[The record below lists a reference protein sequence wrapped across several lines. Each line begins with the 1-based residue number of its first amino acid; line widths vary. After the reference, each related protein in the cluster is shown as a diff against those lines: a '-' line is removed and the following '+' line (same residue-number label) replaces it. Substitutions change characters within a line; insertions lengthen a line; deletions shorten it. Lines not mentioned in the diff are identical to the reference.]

1 MTQLRFEKVDAM
13 PSELVKGTIYFDKS
27 SNLIKIATDANAY
40 DVFSGVCGVDWDGS
54 VNTLSFVNER
64 GENIVIENI
73 AITDEIISELN
84 KVRTGIGFV
93 DSSNNYT
100 ESQMED
106 TSYIKDS
113 TTVLDSLKALDSEL
127 RKTNESFYD
136 DIADIST
143 AIADISTHVRV
154 SNSVTPKKSEAYLIM
169 QENSSLVEGGVF
181 IWSMFEQYFQYIRTD
196 GEVDYYEI
204 KPGYSISA
212 ELPRGR
218 RDTVYGL
225 SYNRTNLPQYATIVL
240 NLTRSGYIFQDNM
253 PANFPVLRVTE
264 YTADASIVFMQNEMI
279 INERLATERKVN
291 KMITDEL
298 SDYYTTTE
306 TDTLLENKADKE
318 KVDIMDVSVSKL
330 VDDVSFIENNAI
342 FSVVSDSSAI
352 TATKDGSVVNISGDF
367 DDYENLKEV
376 TYAELKALRDN
387 AKLTAGMNYR
397 ITDYQCTTTQAD
409 TRSANHPFDIIVTA
423 DSANTL
429 NENAYAA
436 LHEGD
441 TYFANNDL
449 TAWKLKY
456 CLDNDTSR
464 FAWANA
470 TNGKGVI
477 FYMKDEFNNECW
489 YDFKNIQYKFAYL
502 NIRLAGLE
510 ANLYYFTFT
519 INNSNSQS
527 AIRDN
532 SLLINCRCNRIGPRY
547 SENKYFLSFNVF
559 RSTNTNNNC
568 YHNVLG
574 EQCYHNLANTEF
586 RLNVLGDGCNYNVF
600 GINNYY
606 VNFGA
611 GCRNNT
617 FHGNVNIVSFGKTC
631 VGNTSAG
638 SSNNVWFGDTCE
650 NNYIGEQVSN
660 VFFDRNCKNNNI
672 DRLCKR
678 IKCGVGCNSNE
689 TSGAAENI
697 TFGMNCV
704 GNLSR
709 TLNNIN
715 IKFGNNVAYCTVT
728 KPSTDKGRLQNV
740 VVLDGTKGTSESKVT
755 ISVAGGKAY
764 TQYAGRKSD
773 GKLRIWNIAD
783 IGDLEEKDN
792 IIDVTV
798 LPTTDIDTQTLY
810 RLTTTHYYHND
821 TELADAPQGYKSLN
835 EEALVADENGL
846 TAIEGETSTTTP
858 WAEVTDAMIATL
870 VSGSLVATC
879 EFGEAGFFKTAADEY
894 DYAGNFYTIDT
905 YTLWHNPTGN
915 YDDWQEVSSVS
926 SLVTDGVTT
935 VDASGML
942 QANAIIPVNSLPTT
956 NIKEDS
962 FYRVTET
969 IEWEEYHY
977 SYNGTPVENVT
988 LYSVDDT
995 DKLVVTVDGFTL
1007 IDSASEQTI
1016 AWTDVS
1022 DELIETLLT
1031 DGIISVVETGSASF
1045 CKSEFGYDIM
1055 SAYTI
1060 DPVTEAFTMTKVFGR
1075 ENGAWKSH
1083 SVIRLTSAQYKHLS
1097 DAQKNDGTV
1106 YIRDEGHNS
1115 LIDFDYATLSNQ
1127 PSINNVLL
1135 EGNKSW
1141 EDLGLPAGENMQEVT
1156 YAELKTLRDESK
1168 LEAGKWYRII
1178 NYVTTT
1184 TQADTRSANHQFDII
1199 VKADGENVL
1208 NEDAHAALHDGDT
1221 YFANSDLAAWNLKYR
1236 LDNDTSR
1243 FAWADPNGKGVI
1255 YYMKDEFDNECSYD
1269 FKNIQFKRYLI
1280 TRCDK
1285 VADLEGLYL
1294 GTKENAAY
1302 NIDEEDFIWCYTFAW
1317 INENSEIEECSMVG
1331 QFLAD
1336 AEGNYQGVHSN
1347 VIEECVTVMFSEEAD
1362 SFQFMLNNIVF
1373 QASYDYEEGIF
1384 YGIYNN
1390 TFGTRCSNNT
1400 FGNECNSNTFGI
1412 NCSSNTFGDRCSN
1425 NTFSYDCYNNI
1436 FGQYC
1441 HENIFSNNCESNTF
1455 NRECYNNIFGSYFCR
1470 NTVGDDC
1477 AINTFGIN
1485 CDSNTFGSN
1494 CVSNTIGEGFS
1505 INTLDDEFEENTI
1518 GKHCH
1523 NNTFGNN
1530 CKGNTFD
1537 YNFTN
1542 NIFGNNCSYNT
1553 LGSNCVSNTF
1563 GNYCQDITV
1572 FNGVH
1577 HCSVT
1582 GGTVQAPIKNA
1593 QILNGTAGPYQ
1604 NKLTITF
1611 AANKNYT
1618 QVAAKTTEGKLRIW
1632 NIADIGN
1639 IEQKNSIIDVTE
1651 LPIEDIDT
1659 QSLYRLSEEHYY
1671 YQGQELDENENTMYA
1686 GDATDEGLI
1695 FEGQVY
1701 TWENLDDEIIAQ
1713 IHNEGYIEVT
1723 DYTGCTF
1730 FRGDVNVYRPK
1741 SDIDVVY
1748 TYTLWH
1754 NPTGE
1759 PMDWIEVDT
1768 VADLMTD
1775 GITTEGV
1782 EGKLQANAVIDAT
1795 ALPVSGIK
1803 AKSLYRTCDV
1813 SYEYEGVRF
1822 PKSELVWYGP
1832 GPACTSM
1839 DADDAGV
1846 NIRAASGNSSYSW
1859 DTIDDTLIQ
1868 ELQGRNLV
1876 AVGVAEVNAVFFSH
1890 TTTYGP
1896 KSELTVIYGD
1906 YHLYHNPTETA
1917 GEYIEIG
1924 GDSMQYVS
1932 TFAGVAG
1939 STEVLYY
1946 LDTAYD
1952 NYKKGFYRYSGTTFV
1967 NINPTQFFYVSTF
1980 TGVKGDIDAL
1990 YYLDTAYDEYT
2001 IGFYRYIEVEESG
2014 VTVGKFIHI
2023 SDPKQLQVT
2032 YSRLKEM
2039 RDQAML
2045 IPGMQYRITDYVTTT
2060 AQANTRSANHPFDII
2075 VTADE
2080 TNVLNENCHAA
2091 LHDGD
2096 SYFSDS
2102 SCHLESWQLK
2112 YCIDNDINR
2121 FAWADASNGKGVIYY
2136 MKDEFNNECPYDF
2149 KNIMFKRKIT
2159 FTEGYPKLD
2168 LAGGV
2173 DTWCYTF
2180 TATKYDI
2187 ASGTW
2192 SEIVDGS
2199 LESPHGHMSDEGF
2212 GTYHNNIIKEY
2223 IEIYNDDEDRSKAG
2237 LAYLSNNVFLGYF
2250 EYNGWEGDYQY
2261 AYCSDSNTLG
2271 VNCHGNTFGNGCI
2284 HNTFGNGCTH
2294 NTFGNGCTRNTF
2306 WDDCLRNT
2314 FGDSCSNNTFGR
2326 RCKDNTFG
2334 SSCGGNT
2341 FGRNCYSNTFGNSC
2355 GNNTF
2360 GTGCYSN
2367 TFGNSCGNNTFK
2379 NLCYNN
2385 AFGND
2390 CTHNTFG
2397 SSCGN
2402 NTFGSRCNSN
2412 TFGSS
2417 CTGNTFGN
2425 SCSGNTFFNR
2435 CENIEMPS
2443 YSTYIEITMS
2453 KNVVLM
2459 AASTTDANNYLCNIK
2474 IEGVCGESSNKKTI
2488 VHPTTNDNFI
2498 TIYRP
2503 KDSQIIS
2510 V

>member
-27 SNLIKIATDANAY
+27 SNLIKIATDDNAY
-40 DVFSGVCGVDWDGS
+40 DVFSGVGSVDWDSS

-143 AIADISTHVRV
+143 AIADISTAIADISTHVRV

-169 QENSSLVEGGVF
+169 QENSSLVKSGWF
-181 IWSMFEQYFQYIRTD
+181 QWSTFEQYFQYIRTD
-196 GEVDYYEI
+196 EEVDYYEI

-218 RDTVYGL
+218 KDTVRSL
-225 SYNRTNLPQYATIVL
+225 SYNRTNLPQYATIIL
-240 NLTRSGYIFQDNM
+240 GFSRSMYMFQDDN

-318 KVDIMDVSVSKL
+318 KVDIMDVSVTKL
-330 VDDVSFIENNAI
+330 VDDVSFIENNAV

-376 TYAELKALRDN
+376 TYAELVNMRDSSS
-387 AKLTAGMNYR
+387 LIPGTWYR
-397 ITDYQCTTTQAD
+397 IIDYVTITTNAIQID
-409 TRSANHPFDIIVTA
+409 SSIFNIRSAGNPFDIIVR
-423 DSANTL
+423 ANGTDEL
-429 NENAYAA
+429 CEDGYAA

-441 TYFANNDL
+441 AYFKGHNLNE
-449 TAWKLKY
+449 WRLKY
-456 CLDNDTSR
+456 TIDNNRYGWGNMKTGR
-464 FAWANA
+464 
-470 TNGKGVI
+470 GVI
-477 FYMKDEFNNECW
+477 YWLEDANGNACP
-489 YDFKNIQYKFAYL
+489 YDFKNIQMAVGATQFGGTVQGRFYYTFSAVS
-502 NIRLAGLE
+502 G
-510 ANLYYFTFT
+510 NLDQT
-519 INNSNSQS
+519 
-527 AIRDN
+527 IRD
-532 SLLINCRCNRIGPRY
+532 
-547 SENKYFLSFNVF
+547 LSHILREDCYGNMIESDTVGYTLQFNVF
-559 RSTNTNNNC
+559 RNQTTLSTHRKCTNNKIGFGSLLNIFNYNC
-568 YHNVLG
+568 NDNVLG
-574 EQCYHNLANTEF
+574 SYCVNNQFGNSCHNNIVGEYSTMNTFDNECANNTLGSYCNKNSFGMQCYGNNIGH
-586 RLNVLGDGCNYNVF
+586 GCS
-600 GINNYY
+600 
-606 VNFGA
+606 
-611 GCRNNT
+611 T
-617 FHGNVNIVSFGKTC
+617 
-631 VGNTSAG
+631 
-638 SSNNVWFGDTCE
+638 
-650 NNYIGEQVSN
+650 N
-660 VFFDRNCKNNNI
+660 VFFNNFSGNTLYNSCTNNI
-672 DRLCKR
+672 FDGYISFC
-678 IKCGVGCNSNE
+678 
-689 TSGAAENI
+689 
-697 TFGMNCV
+697 TFFK
-704 GNLSR
+704 NLSYLR
-709 TLNNIN
+709 VIG
-715 IKFGNNVAYCTVT
+715 GNSVT
-728 KPSTDKGRLQNV
+728 APVKNARILEGVS
-740 VVLDGTKGTSESKVT
+740 GTSANVRRTVAFSKNTDYVQT
-755 ISVAGGKAY
+755 LAK
-764 TQYAGRKSD
+764 TTD
-773 GKLRIWNIAD
+773 GKYRTWNIAD
-783 IGDLEEKDN
+783 LPTPEDN
-792 IIDVTV
+792 IKDVSA
-798 LPTTDIDTQTLY
+798 LPYTDIDTDALY
-810 RLTTTHYYHND
+810 RINEPTYYHND
-821 TELADAPQGYKSLN
+821 TEITINACYISRDETKINADSGGLN
-835 EEALVADENGL
+835 ILVLPGDPDEGIDDL
-846 TAIEGETSTTTP
+846 YEVTP
-858 WAEVTDAMIATL
+858 WAYVTDAMIDPL
-870 VSGSLVATC
+870 IPSLIYPSS
-879 EFGEAGFFKTAADEY
+879 FDDAAFVKIGTDSY
-894 DYAGNFYTIDT
+894 DYIGNFSKKDN

-956 NIKEDS
+956 DIKEDS

-1031 DGIISVVETGSASF
+1031 DGTISVVETGSASF

-1055 SAYTI
+1055 SAYVI
-1060 DPVTEAFTMTKVFGR
+1060 NPVTESFTMTKVFGR

-1178 NYVTTT
+1178 DYATTT
-1184 TQADTRSANHQFDII
+1184 AQADTRSANHQFDII

-1208 NEDAHAALHDGDT
+1208 NENAHATLHEGDT
-1221 YFANSDLAAWNLKYR
+1221 YFTNSDLAAWNLKYR
-1236 LDNDTSR
+1236 LDNDASR
-1243 FAWADPNGKGVI
+1243 FAWADPNGKGVV

-1285 VADLEGLYL
+1285 VADLEGRYL
-1294 GTKENAAY
+1294 GTRENAAY
-1302 NIDEEDFIWCYTFAW
+1302 NIDEEDFIWCYTFTL
-1317 INENSEIEECSMVG
+1317 INKNSEIEECSIVG

-1336 AEGNYQGVHSN
+1336 DEGNYQGVHSN

-1373 QASYDYEEGIF
+1373 QATYDYEEGIF

-1400 FGNECNSNTFGI
+1400 FGDECNNNTFGI
-1412 NCSSNTFGDRCSN
+1412 NCSSNTFDSRCSG
-1425 NTFSYDCYNNI
+1425 NTFGY
-1436 FGQYC
+1436 YC
-1441 HENIFSNNCESNTF
+1441 HENIFGYYCHKNIFGYNCNDNTF
-1455 NRECYNNIFGSYFCR
+1455 IRECYSNIFGRYFCR
-1470 NTVGDDC
+1470 NVLG
-1477 AINTFGIN
+1477 NN
-1485 CDSNTFGSN
+1485 CI
-1494 CVSNTIGEGFS
+1494 V
-1505 INTLDDEFEENTI
+1505 
-1518 GKHCH
+1518 
-1523 NNTFGNN
+1523 NTFGNN
-1530 CKGNTFD
+1530 CDGNTIGNDCTYNTFGNAFSNNTLGDRFTENTFSKHCSGNTFGNNCDGNTFD

-1542 NIFGNNCSYNT
+1542 NIFGNNCDGNT
-1553 LGSNCVSNTF
+1553 LGSNCFSNTF
-1563 GNYCQDITV
+1563 GNYCQNITV
-1572 FNGVH
+1572 FEGVH
-1577 HCSVT
+1577 YCSVT
-1582 GGTVQAPIKNA
+1582 GGTAQAPVKHA
-1593 QILNGTAGPYQ
+1593 QILNGTAGAYQ

-1651 LPIEDIDT
+1651 LPTEDIDT
-1659 QSLYRLSEEHYY
+1659 QSLYRLSEEQHYY
-1671 YQGQELDENENTMYA
+1671 YQGQELDEETLYYS
-1686 GDATDEGLI
+1686 GDATDEGLTI
-1695 FEGQVY
+1695 DGALI
-1701 TWENLDDEIIAQ
+1701 TWEQLDYETVERL
-1713 IHNEGYIEVT
+1713 HSEGYIEVT
-1723 DYTGCTF
+1723 GYEECSF
-1730 FRGDVNVYRPK
+1730 FEAGFNVYRPK

-1759 PMDWIEVDT
+1759 PTDWIEVDT

-1782 EGKLQANAVIDAT
+1782 EGKLQANAVIDVT
-1795 ALPVSGIK
+1795 TLPVADIK
-1803 AKSLYRTCDV
+1803 AKSLYRTRDV

-1832 GPACTSM
+1832 GPDCMSM
-1839 DADDAGV
+1839 DADDASV
-1846 NIRAASGNSSYSW
+1846 NIRAASGNRSYSW
-1859 DTIDDTLIQ
+1859 DTIDDALIQ
-1868 ELQGRNLV
+1868 ELRGLNLV
-1876 AVGVAEVNAVFFSH
+1876 AVGIAEANAVFFSH

-1896 KSELTVIYGD
+1896 KSELAIYSD
-1906 YHLYHNPTETA
+1906 YHLYHNPTQTA
-1917 GEYIEIG
+1917 GGYIEIG
-1924 GDSMQYVS
+1924 GDSVQYVN
-1932 TFAGVAG
+1932 TFTGVEGDVNA
-1939 STEVLYY
+1939 LYY

-1952 NYKKGFYRYSGTTFV
+1952 NYKKGFYRYNGTAFV
-1967 NINPTQFFYVSTF
+1967 NINPKQFFYVSTF
-1980 TGVKGDIDAL
+1980 TGVEGDDTAL

-2001 IGFYRYIEVEESG
+2001 TGFYRYIEVEESG
-2014 VTVGKFIHI
+2014 VTVGKFIRI
-2023 SDPKQLQVT
+2023 SDSKQLQVT
-2032 YSRLKEM
+2032 YSKLKEM
-2039 RDQAML
+2039 RDQSML

-2060 AQANTRSANHPFDII
+2060 AQENTRSANHPFDII

-2096 SYFSDS
+2096 SYFLDS

-2180 TATKYDI
+2180 TATKYDL

-2250 EYNGWEGDYQY
+2250 EYNGGDGDYQY

-2271 VNCHGNTFGNGCI
+2271 ANCSNNTFGYGCTHNTFGNGCTHNTFWDNCLRNTLGDGCGI
-2284 HNTFGNGCTH
+2284 NVFGNFCSNITFGSSCTGNTFGRDCSNITFGSSCGNNTFGSVCRNNTFGNGCTH
-2294 NTFGNGCTRNTF
+2294 NTFGNDCT
-2306 WDDCLRNT
+2306 
-2314 FGDSCSNNTFGR
+2314 
-2326 RCKDNTFG
+2326 DNTLEE
-2334 SSCGGNT
+2334 
-2341 FGRNCYSNTFGNSC
+2341 
-2355 GNNTF
+2355 
-2360 GTGCYSN
+2360 GCSV
-2367 TFGNSCGNNTFK
+2367 
-2379 NLCYNN
+2379 
-2385 AFGND
+2385 
-2390 CTHNTFG
+2390 
-2397 SSCGN
+2397 

-2412 TFGSS
+2412 TFGSVCGGNAFGSS

-2425 SCSGNTFFNR
+2425 SCSGNTLFNY
-2435 CENIEMPS
+2435 CESIEMPS
-2443 YSTYIEITMS
+2443 YSRYIEITMS
-2453 KNVVLM
+2453 KNVVLT
-2459 AASTTDANNYLCNIK
+2459 AASTTDINNYLCNIK
-2474 IEGVCGESSNKKTI
+2474 IEGVCGNTNKKTI